1 MPMELIC
8 EKYKVKMLEVE
19 AQCAHL
25 EEYCKFRTACIINLL
40 TRERAR
46 EARRGPETTE
56 SSDGSASPDNS
67 DRT

>member
-1 MPMELIC
+1 MELIC
-8 EKYKVKMLEVE
+8 EKYKVKMTEDE

-40 TRERAR
+40 TREKVRA
-46 EARRGPETTE
+46 ARCSPEPPETPA
-56 SSDGSASPDNS
+56 GSASPKNP